1 MSEDPSYTSKLDRRV
16 SVAPMMERTDRHF
29 RCLLRLLAPRTLLYT
44 EMVTAAAIMRGDS
57 ARLLRY
63 DPAEHP
69 VALQLGGSDPDV
81 LVAAA
86 RMGAE
91 HGYDEINLNI
101 GCPSERVQSG
111 RFGVCLMREP
121 ALVAECVAAMRAA
134 VNVPVTVKT
143 RIGVDHDDDFAFLA
157 RFVETVTAAGCRTFV
172 VHARKAWLHGVSP
185 KANRT
190 LPPLDYERVAA
201 LKRAFPS
208 LEIIVN
214 GGLTTIAQVRAQLER
229 VDGVMIGRE
238 AWRQPWL
245 MAELDRL
252 VYGGAST
259 PLSREEAAQGYL
271 THVARE
277 LEEGARLSH
286 LLRPL
291 SGLYHAEP
299 GAAQWRRELGTIGTA
314 AGCRSHTKGGSGTRA
329 NAPVDALAR
338 AIAAIAVSQGSFGGA
353 GGKRPKSISA
363 ATAM

>member
-1 MSEDPSYTSKLDRRV
+1 VESTGKIGVSVEKRGDAIDRRI

-29 RCLLRLLAPRTLLYT
+29 RYLLRLLAPRTLLYT
-44 EMVTAAAIMRGDS
+44 EMVTAAAVVRGD
-57 ARLLRY
+57 AQRLLRY
-63 DPAEHP
+63 DPVEHP
-69 VALQLGGSDPDV
+69 VALQLGGSDPGA
-81 LVAAA
+81 LAAAA

-121 ALVAECVAAMRAA
+121 ALVADCVAAMRTS
-134 VNVPVTVKT
+134 VSVPVTVKT
-143 RIGVDHDDDFAFLA
+143 RIGVDHDDDYAFLA
-157 RFVETVTAAGCRTFV
+157 RFVDTVAAAGCRSFV

-201 LKRAFPS
+201 LKRAFPE

-214 GGLTTIAQVRAQLER
+214 GGITTVAQVRALLER

-245 MAELDRL
+245 MAQLDR
-252 VYGGAST
+252 VVHGTNAHAR
-259 PLSREEAAQGYL
+259 SREDAAEAYL
-271 THVARE
+271 GHVTRE
-277 LEEGARLSH
+277 LAGGVRASQ

-291 SGLYHAEP
+291 SGLYHGEP
-299 GAAQWRRELGTIGTA
+299 GAAQWRRELG
-314 AGCRSHTKGGSGTRA
+314 RR
-329 NAPVDALAR
+329 DADPDAQLDILAR
-338 AIAAIAVSQGSFGGA
+338 AIAAMAASQGCAGDA
-353 GGKRPKSISA
+353 GGRRPKSVST
-363 ATAM
+363 ATVM

>member
-1 MSEDPSYTSKLDRRV
+1 
-16 SVAPMMERTDRHF
+16 MMERTDRHF
-29 RCLLRLLAPRTLLYT
+29 RYLLRLLAPRTMLYT
-44 EMVTAAAIMRGDS
+44 EMVTAAAIVHGDS
-57 ARLLRY
+57 SRLLRY
-63 DPAEHP
+63 DPVEHP
-69 VALQLGGSDPDV
+69 VALQLGGSEPE
-81 LVAAA
+81 LLGAAA
-86 RMGAE
+86 RMGAQQ
-91 HGYDEINLNI
+91 GYDEINLNI

-121 ALVAECVAAMRAA
+121 TLVAECVAAMRAT

-157 RFVETVTAAGCRTFV
+157 RFVETVAAAGCRTFV

-201 LKRAFPS
+201 LKRAFPA

-214 GGLTTIAQVRAQLER
+214 GGITTIEQVRTQLER

-252 VYGGAST
+252 VHGARAT
-259 PLSREEAAQGYL
+259 LSREDVAQAYL
-271 THVARE
+271 AHIARE
-277 LEEGARLSH
+277 LEEGTRLSQV
-286 LLRPL
+286 LRPL

-299 GAAQWRRELGTIGTA
+299 GAAQWRRELSAIGTA
-314 AGCRSHTKGGSGTRA
+314 AGSRARTGGDPDTQAARA
-329 NAPVDALAR
+329 DAQVEALAT
-338 AIAAIAVSQGSFGGA
+338 AIAAMAASQGSFGGA
-353 GGKRPKSISA
+353 GGRRPKSVSV
-363 ATAM
+363 ATAT